1 MTPRRSTQVQLKR
14 QNRRLVLRAL
24 YRGEANTRVALSQ
37 DTGLSKPTISNLV
50 SELLNEGLI
59 IEEGRGQSS
68 DQGGKRPTLL
78 AFRPEARQLIGV
90 AVLDRRVSGVLSS
103 LDGSVTARHE
113 LRLDGARGGPALLA
127 AISAV
132 VEGLWPQ
139 ADAPLLSIG
148 VALPGKVD
156 GARGVVRRSASL
168 GLSDEPLGPDL
179 ARHFGLPVHVGNYA
193 ELCALGELA
202 FGSQDGERPETL
214 ATLVLDDTP
223 DLGVSQ
229 LSGSMHYGSELAGPM
244 IDELGLDWRSVLD
257 LAARLAPDHPGS
269 VLGAERLRYL
279 QVRHAAAHG
288 DNGAAELSRLLAARL
303 ARAVAW
309 VILVVQP
316 SRISLGGGLAALGEP
331 FLELL
336 RSDTA
341 ALVGTNVLDEVTF
354 SLAWSEQL
362 GAMGAVALAMQ
373 EQLGLPA

>member
-1 MTPRRSTQVQLKR
+1 MQLKR

-50 SELLNEGLI
+50 SELLEDGLI
-59 IEEGRGQSS
+59 TEEGRGRSS

-127 AISAV
+127 AITAV

-156 GARGVVRRSASL
+156 GAMGVVRRSASL

-229 LSGSMHYGSELAGPM
+229 LGGSMHYGSELAGPM
-244 IDELGLDWRSVLD
+244 IDQLGLDWQAVLD
-257 LAARLAPDHPGS
+257 LAEQLAASHPGS

-279 QVRHAAAHG
+279 QVRHAAALG
-288 DNGAAELSRLLAARL
+288 DDGAAELSRLLAARL

-309 VILVVQP
+309 VLLVVQP
-316 SRISLGGGLAALGEP
+316 SRISLGGGIAALGQP

-336 RSDTA
+336 RAETA
-341 ALVGTNVLDEVTF
+341 GLVGRSVLDEVTF